1 MTSQYCNICNFTTN
15 NKYRFNAHLLT
26 KKHINM
32 QFFPEIYCEKCK
44 NCNKKFKTKNGMMLH
59 YYKCTISSSFA
70 PELYLNSSFSSQN
83 KNKSRSLILKNEFS
97 TIFEN
102 INKNI
107 ELYNTT
113 KSYKC

>member
-1 MTSQYCNICNFTTN
+1 MTSHYCNICNFTTT

-59 YYKCTISSSFA
+59 YYKCTMSSAVSSFS
-70 PELYLNSSFSSQN
+70 PELYLNSYQN
-83 KNKSRSLILKNEFS
+83 KNMSKSLILKKEFS

-102 INKNI
+102 INKEI
-107 ELYNTT
+107 ELYN
-113 KSYKC
+113 KIK